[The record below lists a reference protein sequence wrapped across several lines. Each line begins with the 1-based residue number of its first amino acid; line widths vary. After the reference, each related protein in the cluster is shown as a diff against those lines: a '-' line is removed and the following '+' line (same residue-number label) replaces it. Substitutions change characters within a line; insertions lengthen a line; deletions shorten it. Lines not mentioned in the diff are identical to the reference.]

1 MSGIVYPPL
10 TNSQISARPAAGRH
24 HPGPLTRLAAAVRR
38 WRRLSA
44 ERQALAE
51 LSEYELHDIGASSA
65 DVYRELNTPIWR
77 DFLRYPPI

>member
-10 TNSQISARPAAGRH
+10 TNSQISARPAQGRH
-24 HPGPLTRLAAAVRR
+24 RTGLFTRLVAAARR

-44 ERQALAE
+44 EKQALAE
-51 LSEYELHDIGASSA
+51 LSERELHDIGASTA

>member
-1 MSGIVYPPL
+1 MSGIVYPLL
-10 TNSQISARPAAGRH
+10 TNSQISARPSPGRH
-24 HPGPLTRLAAAVRR
+24 HPGLLTRLAAALRR

-44 ERQALAE
+44 ERQAFAE
-51 LSEYELHDIGASSA
+51 LSQRELADIGASTA